1 MTVSLHDDYFAVVC
15 RERALLQR
23 FEQYFT
29 SAQFFSHFLRHTNG
43 RWQTGQ
49 ILLGKSALRI
59 IDGRQ

>member
-43 RWQTGQ
+43 RLHTGH
-49 ILLGKSALRI
+49 ILRGKSALRI
-59 IDGRQ
+59 VNSRK

>member
-1 MTVSLHDDYFAVVC
+1 MTVSLHSDYFAVVR

-59 IDGRQ
+59 IDGRK